1 MKNIIMLTLKYIHKL
16 IKLFK
21 NTEHVLKLNLNIK
34 SDLSIDLSNRS
45 LQDHFFI
52 FSQAKVMFVAN
63 IYSK

>member
-16 IKLFK
+16 IKLLK

-45 LQDHFFI
+45 LQDNFL
-52 FSQAKVMFVAN
+52 
-63 IYSK
+63 YSHRLRLCS